1 VLSDRTG
8 NIRELHVLRWIRRFG
23 LVVISPEYRRAPEA
37 PAPAGVEDCYAG
49 LVWVAANAR
58 SLNIDP
64 DRIVLAG
71 ISGGG
76 GLAAGTALMARDRG
90 GPAPAAQLLI
100 CPMLDDRNATVSA
113 RQYAATEGPFAGW
126 PAENNAWAWNA
137 VLGEGHADRDDIS
150 HYAAPGRAAD
160 LSGLPPTY
168 LDAGSAEVFRDEVVQ
183 YASRLWACGTQADL
197 HIWAGGYHGFDLFA
211 PHAPVS
217 VAARAAREDWLG
229 RVLLFGDRR
238 SA

>member
-1 VLSDRTG
+1 
-8 NIRELHVLRWIRRFG
+8 
-23 LVVISPEYRRAPEA
+23 
-37 PAPAGVEDCYAG
+37 
-49 LVWVAANAR
+49 
-58 SLNIDP
+58 
-64 DRIVLAG
+64 
-71 ISGGG
+71 
-76 GLAAGTALMARDRG
+76 M
-90 GPAPAAQLLI
+90 
-100 CPMLDDRNATVSA
+100 
-113 RQYAATEGPFAGW
+113 
-126 PAENNAWAWNA
+126 
-137 VLGEGHADRDDIS
+137 LGEGHADRDDIS

-183 YASRLWACGTQADL
+183 YASRLWACGTQAEL